1 MLFVPYTEVD
11 FEIANS
17 YLSIADADALIAG
30 QNNNGV
36 WSAYTDEVKQTM
48 LMQSSLAV
56 DGALMYKGSKTS
68 SLQVLKFPRDGS
80 YTLPPNIK
88 FAVVFMCLKYSND
101 KAFKNITK
109 ETISKLS
116 WEFKNVNDTIGAD
129 VLAYLKPLKA
139 TSIKVGASSD

>member
-1 MLFVPYTEVD
+1 MLFIPYTKEN

-17 YLSIADADALIAG
+17 YLSVEDADALIAG
-30 QNNNGV
+30 QNNNSV
-36 WSAYTDEVKQTM
+36 WNTYTDEVKQTM
-48 LMQSSLAV
+48 LIQSSLAV
-56 DGALMYKGSKTS
+56 DGALMYQGSKTS
-68 SLQVLKFPRDGS
+68 PLQVLKFPRDGS
-80 YTLPPNIK
+80 YTIPPNIK

-116 WEFKNVNDTIGAD
+116 WEFKNANVAIGDD

-139 TSIKVGASSD
+139 TSVKVGASSD